1 MKVWVLTTLLVF
13 VCNPVFAE
21 TDQETIAA
29 LKAELAA
36 LSKRLERLE
45 QRSTIQQRDYVAPQ
59 IVRQETSSWAER
71 IRLEGDFR
79 YRHDAI
85 DAEFDSERNRQRIR
99 ARTAIVADV
108 SDIVQTGFGL
118 ASGGDDPVSAN
129 QTLGGASSSKGVR
142 MDLAYATWATPVQGL
157 KVTGGKFRY
166 GR

>member
-1 MKVWVLTTLLVF
+1 MKVWVLTSLLAF

-45 QRSTIQQRDYVAPQ
+45 QSSTIQQRDYVAPQ
-59 IVRQETSSWAER
+59 IVRQQTSSGAER
-71 IRLEGDFR
+71 IKLEGDFR

-85 DAEFDSERNRQRIR
+85 DAEFASERHRQRIR

-108 SDIVQTGFGL
+108 SV
-118 ASGGDDPVSAN
+118 SVSAASA
-129 QTLGGASSSKGVR
+129 TLANECLNAS
-142 MDLAYATWATPVQGL
+142 A
-157 KVTGGKFRY
+157 
-166 GR
+166 GRGYYDCSRQPHLIHVPWQLFGRTNVEEHIPGERIAIES